1 MAKEGLK
8 KRGNGFVFRLI
19 QAILSLFPTG
29 IMCVE
34 GIIAFLYFIREGG
47 NILPIIMLV
56 FACIFVAMSVL
67 LFVTAFKGKSHIWAD
82 VVTIVISSLFSVY
95 GILGIVGGIKGMLYV
110 GSAADTAQARACA
123 AGAEAVGRVDG
134 NTEGGYTA
142 NAAES
147 CGGAVGEQTE
157 PTEYISPKTGK
168 KGKRGI
174 MIALCVSYALLLI
187 MGILLATVPAVSDI
201 IGSLGICKKEST
213 RAYGIAIGVMWVT
226 LVPAFGYYFATLSP
240 FELGKKAKIA
250 IAAVSTVLLV
260 AMNVVFFLVIN
271 GVKLPPPEYAEAA
284 GLEEIAVKS
293 FFEGSDEWFIPVSTV
308 FASLGMALCYLILLF
323 RIKPENIGNG
333 GNVLLRL
340 FKKLLGFKEKQPDI
354 FILAATLLLTWLA
367 HFVAFVLAIIIIALF
382 VGIVILIFL
391 GVGLFAGDSGVVTF
405 VNAVSGGDYTDGK
418 GEYKFINDMGCEQT
432 VYSSDGRTFY
442 SSDGQYVGRSDD
454 GGKTIKPD

>member
-1 MAKEGLK
+1 MVKESLK
-8 KRGNGFVFRLI
+8 TRGNGFVFRLI
-19 QAILSLFPTG
+19 QALLCLIPVAMLTFLG
-29 IMCVE
+29 VADGE
-34 GIIAFLYFIREGG
+34 GVGQIIE
-47 NILPIIMLV
+47 LV
-56 FACIFVAMSVL
+56 FAAVFVVFLIL
-67 LFVTAFKGKSHIWAD
+67 LFISAFKGKKRVWAD
-82 VVTIVISSLFSVY
+82 VLAIVISSLFSIF

-110 GSAADTAQARACA
+110 GSSADTAEAQ
-123 AGAEAVGRVDG
+123 AGAEAAGHINNGQIDG

-142 NAAES
+142 KAAES
-147 CGGAVGEQTE
+147 CGGAVEEQAA
-157 PTEYISPKTGK
+157 PTEYIRPKMGK
-168 KGKRGI
+168 KGKTGI

-187 MGILLATVPAVSDI
+187 TGILLATVPAVSDI
-201 IGSLGICKKEST
+201 IGSLGICKKESA

-260 AMNVVFFLVIN
+260 AMNAVFFIVIN
-271 GVKLPPPEYAEAA
+271 GVKLPLPGYEEAA

-293 FFEGSDEWFIPVSTV
+293 FFEGSDVWFIPVSTV
-308 FASLGMALCYLILLF
+308 FASLGTALCYLALLF

-340 FKKLLGFKEKQPDI
+340 LKKLLGFKERQPDI
-354 FILAATLLLTWLA
+354 FILVATLLLTWLA
-367 HFVAFVLAIIIIALF
+367 HFAAFILAIIIIALF

-391 GVGLFAGDSGVVTF
+391 GVGVLAGDSGAITF

-418 GEYKFINDMGCEQT
+418 DEYKFINDMGCEQT

-442 SSDGQYVGRSDD
+442 SSNGQYVGTSDD